1 MVSTPDCVA
10 WELVEINVARLR
22 APLDDPQL
30 ADFTNNLDRIN
41 ALAESSTGFVWRL
54 QTEDGNATA
63 MRPYEDETVII
74 NVSMW
79 VSVASLG
86 DYVYRSGH
94 VDFLRRK
101 REWFHRFGEAA
112 VALWW
117 VPAGER
123 PTLAYAV
130 DRLDHLRAYGPTAR
144 AFTFAKPFPAPGSA
158 EQSVVNLRDACP
170 AEAKTEPLRATPDVE
185 AVAPMLRPASAPHP
199 RPSAPTLAATRRR
212 R

>member
-1 MVSTPDCVA
+1 MVSTPDSAA

-41 ALAESSTGFVWRL
+41 ALAESSTGFIWRL

-79 VSVASLG
+79 VSVAALG

-123 PTLAYAV
+123 PTLGRSVPRRASGQSHRCFARHQHRTL
-130 DRLDHLRAYGPTAR
+130 DRLLPHSQRHDVVADLGHQAPELIVGLR
-144 AFTFAKPFPAPGSA
+144 
-158 EQSVVNLRDACP
+158 
-170 AEAKTEPLRATPDVE
+170 
-185 AVAPMLRPASAPHP
+185 
-199 RPSAPTLAATRRR
+199 
-212 R
+212 